1 MLLLATTYWLRG
13 HTKESEDPPQRGH
26 VSVVIIGGTGDL
38 AKKYLWQGF
47 FHLYA
52 TQVDKG
58 HSFSFYGGGLSS
70 DEKGT
75 PVLFEI
81 LKGLQCPSELT
92 AERCALLKD
101 QFLRLSQYL
110 QLKSV
115 EDYEKLC
122 EQIQLQL
129 KQEGMM
135 EAGRLFYMSVPAFAY
150 AEIAE
155 KINSTCRPTGGAWLR
170 VVLEK
175 PFGHSYH
182 SAQRLASQLYGFL
195 KEEEMYRIDHYL
207 GKQVSSLVFLLV
219 YLFQV
224 QMNSLQ
230 VKSKH
235 YTENRYPDIQGCIM
249 IKF

>member
-1 MLLLATTYWLRG
+1 MWRIQWCLLLLTTYWIRG
-13 HTKESEDPPQRGH
+13 HTKDSKDPLRPGH
-26 VSVVIIGGTGDL
+26 VSVIIVGGTGDL

-58 HSFSFYGGGLSS
+58 HTFSFYGGGLSS
-70 DEKGT
+70 AEKGT
-75 PVLFEI
+75 PLLFKI
-81 LKGLQCPSELT
+81 LKELNCPSELT
-92 AERCALLKD
+92 PERCALVKE

-115 EDYEKLC
+115 EDYEKLS

-129 KQEGMM
+129 KQEDLI

-155 KINSTCRPTGGAWLR
+155 KINSTCRPPAGAWLR

-175 PFGHSYH
+175 PFGHSFN
-182 SAQRLASQLYGFL
+182 SAQRLATQLYSFL
-195 KEEEMYRIDHYL
+195 KEDEMYRIDHYL
-207 GKQVSSLVFLLV
+207 GKQVKAQLS
-219 YLFQV
+219 
-224 QMNSLQ
+224 
-230 VKSKH
+230 
-235 YTENRYPDIQGCIM
+235 
-249 IKF
+249 